1 MHKLLRPWKIGIAL
15 KKGMRFM
22 DAQIIRFPLITHCLF
37 SMALI
42 TVHLNFSD
50 RDKWHTAMRLM
61 KYMSMPKEREGNCI
75 GVSVSFIQN
84 ELS

>member
-1 MHKLLRPWKIGIAL
+1 
-15 KKGMRFM
+15 M

-61 KYMSMPKEREGNCI
+61 IYEYAKLQIR
-75 GVSVSFIQN
+75 
-84 ELS
+84 